1 MINKNVVA
9 NWHGEIIGECQKRL
23 RRTLREAEKIFIT
36 SRRGFI
42 ALEAIEDT
50 IKSLAGKEL
59 ENYLNSGSKK

>member
-1 MINKNVVA
+1 MQDNYTALIMTLC
-9 NWHGEIIGECQKRL
+9 IECQKRL